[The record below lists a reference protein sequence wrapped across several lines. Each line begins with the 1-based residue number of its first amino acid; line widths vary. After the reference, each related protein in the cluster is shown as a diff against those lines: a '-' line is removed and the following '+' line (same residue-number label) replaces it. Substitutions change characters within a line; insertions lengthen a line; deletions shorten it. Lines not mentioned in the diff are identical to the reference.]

1 VEYLKKVAGRAVKRA
16 ARAGA
21 RKLLIVLLPYLAP
34 FIPFLVF
41 LFLIAVLVA
50 ATYSAMA
57 PGSYLTGVNPSP
69 EDKEIQQKYEQL
81 CNKYN
86 IADTW
91 LVNPGKPSRPRLGN
105 PNYESSPDNPFY
117 PNRGRGANI
126 GAMVDRY
133 RQDFKLRL
141 TWGQVHGA
149 CLFRNYVTGEQE
161 ITDEQREK
169 TAKDLHPYFY
179 YKESEVIVCGKDGC
193 KPHTVYLLVE
203 AYTVQ
208 GHYQYH
214 YEWVTETHGKGEN
227 AYTVTY
233 ERLRDVQQILP
244 DKWQRLK
251 DWMKQEY
258 NLENN
263 ADELELARTWLWEA
277 TRGFDRQTEW
287 LNWLVNNVSY
297 SSIASSA
304 MIPPELVPFFKEAE
318 EKYGI
323 PWWFLAAMAFKE
335 SSFNP
340 GAENPDT
347 HCYGLMQVS
356 PSNWE
361 HYAPLLGFD
370 PVMDRDNP
378 RAQVMVG
385 AYLLKNYLGNVDWE
399 GDWKEQTLPGLV
411 RYGGFVEVPPGK
423 PYGSV
428 EEWCRVEYASIIW
441 ELAESFRD
449 VSGTWPVP
457 GYQSISSYFGWRIR
471 FTGEKQFH
479 KGIDIPAPEGTPV
492 VSVSGGVVTFV
503 GWENPNDPGQGY
515 GLYVTV
521 LDGQHLYL
529 YAHLSRTDVVKGQ
542 TVQPGQQ
549 IGAVGNTG
557 SSTGPHLHFGVQDL
571 GGGNW
576 IDPLLVVQPQ

>member
-1 VEYLKKVAGRAVKRA
+1 MEYLKKVAGRAVKRA

-21 RKLLIVLLPYLAP
+21 RKLLLLLLPYLAP

-57 PGSYLTGVNPSP
+57 PGSYLTGINPSP
-69 EDKEIQQKYEQL
+69 EDKEIQRKYEQL

-91 LVNPGKPSRPRLGN
+91 LVNPGKPSRPRPGS

-193 KPHTVYLLVE
+193 ESYTVYLLVE
-203 AYTVQ
+203 AYTIQ

-214 YEWVTETHGKGEN
+214 YRWRTDTYNGGS
-227 AYTVTY
+227 VTY
-233 ERLRDVQQILP
+233 EEFAGMQQILP
-244 DKWQRLK
+244 DRWERLK
-251 DWMKQEY
+251 DWMKREY
-258 NLENN
+258 SLKDN
-263 ADELELARTWLWEA
+263 AEEVELARTWLWEA
-277 TRGFDRQTEW
+277 THGFDEGREW
-287 LNWLVNNVSY
+287 LEWLLNNFSI
-297 SSIASSA
+297 SSFASFA
-304 MIPPELVPFFKEAE
+304 MVPPEYMPFLKEAE
-318 EKYGI
+318 EKFGV
-323 PWWFLAAMAFKE
+323 PAWFLAALFQSE
-335 SSFNP
+335 SSWDPMVVNAKGCF
-340 GAENPDT
+340 GISQQHPD
-347 HCYGLMQVS
+347 Y
-356 PSNWE
+356 WRE
-361 HYAPLLGFD
+361 RWIRLGFD
-370 PVMDRDNP
+370 PPELYQWDP
-378 RAQVMVG
+378 RAQILAGAMVI
-385 AYLLKNYLGNVDWE
+385 ADYLGDPKQIDWNGNLRE
-399 GDWKEQTLPGLV
+399 DIRVVKAIAHYKGWANWSDLTLESLDGEV
-411 RYGGFVEVPPGK
+411 KRQVEIVL
-423 PYGSV
+423 
-428 EEWCRVEYASIIW
+428 EYAQGMQIG
-441 ELAESFRD
+441 A
-449 VSGTWPVP
+449 TWPVP
-457 GYQSISSYFGWRIR
+457 GYGAVSSHFGWRIHPV
-471 FTGEKQFH
+471 TGEKDFH
-479 KGIDIPAPEGTPV
+479 EGIDIPAPEGTPI
-492 VSVSGGVVTFV
+492 VSVSGGVVTYA
-503 GWENPNDPGQGY
+503 GWNDGY
-515 GLYVTV
+515 GNCVTV
-521 LDGQHLYL
+521 RDGQHLYL

-557 SSTGPHLHFGVQDL
+557 SSTGPHLHFGVKHL
-571 GGGNW
+571 TGSCW
-576 IDPLLVVQPQ
+576 VDPLLVVQPQ

>member
-1 VEYLKKVAGRAVKRA
+1 LEYLKKAAGRAVKRA

-21 RKLLIVLLPYLAP
+21 RKLLLLLLPYLAP

-81 CNKYN
+81 CSRYN
-86 IADTW
+86 VADTW
-91 LVNPGKPSRPRLGN
+91 LVNPGEPSRPDG

-133 RQDFKLRL
+133 RQDLKLAL

-214 YEWVTETHGKGEN
+214 YEWVTETHGEGEN
-227 AYTVTY
+227 TYTITY

-251 DWMKQEY
+251 DWMRQEY
-258 NLENN
+258 NLEND
-263 ADELELARTWLWEA
+263 ADEVELARTWLWEA
-277 TRGFDRQTEW
+277 TRGFDEQTEW

-304 MIPPELVPFFKEAE
+304 MIPPELIPFFKEAE

-411 RYGGFVEVPPGK
+411 RYGGFVEVPPDK
-423 PYGSV
+423 SYSSV
-428 EEWCRVEYASIIW
+428 EEWCRAEYASIIW

-457 GYQSISSYFGWRIR
+457 GYETISSYFGWRIR

-479 KGIDIPAPEGTPV
+479 KGIDIPAPEGNPV

-521 LDGQHLYL
+521 RDGQHLYL

-542 TVQPGQQ
+542 TIQPGQQ